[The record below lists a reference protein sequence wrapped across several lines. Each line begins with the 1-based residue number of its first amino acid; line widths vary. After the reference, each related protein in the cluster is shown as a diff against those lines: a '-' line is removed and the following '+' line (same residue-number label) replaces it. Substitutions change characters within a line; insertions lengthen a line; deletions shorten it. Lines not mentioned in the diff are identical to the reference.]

1 MSGGR
6 RFSGAMALLQLLAT
20 AEPAAAQSL
29 RSRFNDLFI
38 FGDCGIPLCLSGSDP
53 IHAFHYIP
61 GAIGA
66 GNPITQRLLASLQGS
81 IVTSLSNIPV
91 SLGSGGATIQFVQ
104 GLPVTTPVSTGPI
117 LGERAM
123 PLGRQ
128 RLLTGVNLT
137 GGQFTR
143 FRGAALRDVRLNFV
157 HQNVGNPGL
166 GDPAF
171 ENDVITVIPDI
182 HVSLLAFSGYAL
194 YGVTD
199 FLDIGVVIPVVRA
212 SLWGRSIGTIECGTP
227 CFHAF
232 GTQALP
238 RLQDTA
244 RVDASATGLGDMT
257 IRLKLALPGSGRW
270 RVALLTEARL
280 PTGHED
286 DLLGAGKLGLRAQ
299 AIASATWGVFTGHA
313 NAGYFGRGGTALS
326 DAALATLGFDVL
338 ATRWL
343 TVAADLAGQWQIGP
357 EAFPLGGSAQF
368 TAPTVREVKFS
379 NVPSSRDNRYDGS
392 VGFKITNNRGLT
404 GLANAYIP
412 LNDAGL
418 RSPLIWTLG
427 AQYDF

>member
-1 MSGGR
+1 MTRAIQLVFVGGLILTT
-6 RFSGAMALLQLLAT
+6 SADLV
-20 AEPAAAQSL
+20 AAQSL
-29 RSRFNDLFI
+29 RSRFEDFFI
-38 FGDCGIPLCLSGSDP
+38 FGDCGVPLCLSGSVP
-53 IHAFHYIP
+53 GHELHYIP
-61 GAIGA
+61 VATGA
-66 GNPITQRLLASLQGS
+66 GNPITQRLLSSFQAS
-81 IVTSLSNIPV
+81 IVTSLSNIPA

-117 LGERAM
+117 FGERGTA
-123 PLGRQ
+123 LGRH

-137 GGQFTR
+137 GGRFTR
-143 FRGAALRDVRLNFV
+143 FRGTALRDVRLKFI
-157 HQNVGNPGL
+157 HQDVGNPGL

-171 ENDVITVIPDI
+171 ENDVITVIPDV

-227 CFHAF
+227 CVHAF

-238 RLQDTA
+238 QLQDTA
-244 RVDASATGLGDMT
+244 RVDASATGLGDVT
-257 IRLKLALPGSGRW
+257 IRVKLALPGTGRW
-270 RVALLTEARL
+270 RFAVLTEARL

-299 AIASATWGVFTGHA
+299 AIASATWGVFTGHV
-313 NAGYFGRGGTALS
+313 NAGYFDRGGTALN
-326 DAALATLGFDVL
+326 DAALATVGFDVL

-357 EAFPLGGSAQF
+357 EPFSLGG
-368 TAPTVREVKFS
+368 TARFIAPIVREVKLS

-392 VGFKITNNRGLT
+392 IGFKLTNNRGLT

-418 RSPLIWTLG
+418 RSPLLWTVG